1 MQQQS
6 HFPRAA
12 SAVSFFSQRSLS
24 CADLFELDE
33 QGQQVEEAL
42 GDLSTTD
49 TSDAGDGHGA
59 PAEDAGINESQSRND
74 LRRIHTME
82 TFSWQGYSMQQQNQK
97 SLARAD
103 QGDQAQI
110 NLPQSAAYPPSYA
123 QESSSQWSRE
133 HRGESES
140 WSCAEW
146 PSDSTALWAG
156 SPMQG
161 QGVGSAMPAHNPFLR
176 ATQANAGGSTDWYT
190 STKTG
195 VFARYLPNTEAKY
208 QPNWYAG
215 APPAPPAEDR
225 GHAAFRHQEQQ
236 QEVPSKQPSI
246 VPVPV
251 PVMLGPNGTMIPV
264 PMGANGMGALP
275 QQSLAQQLPH
285 GIPPMPQGEMGQQMV
300 FLRPN
305 GAQGMP
311 MFGFVGV
318 PPQQAEAPKK
328 QVKEQH
334 TDSGANFGDD
344 ITLMLRNLP
353 NKINQTKLLSRLQ
366 SYRNKI
372 DFLYLP
378 TDFENKCNL
387 GYAFINFVDGAAAAR
402 FKAEFNDK
410 KLPGCRRSH
419 KVLAVQ
425 PARVQGVSANVRRFR
440 NSSVM
445 GVLSEEE
452 KPMLFKDGVQIPF
465 PMPDGPLPPVGPR
478 YPRDGEPSAA

>member
-1 MQQQS
+1 M
-6 HFPRAA
+6 
-12 SAVSFFSQRSLS
+12 
-24 CADLFELDE
+24 
-33 QGQQVEEAL
+33 

-49 TSDAGDGHGA
+49 TSENGDPQA
-59 PAEDAGINESQSRND
+59 VAQAEESGINESSSRND

-82 TFSWQGYSMQQQNQK
+82 TFSWQGYSMQQQNQ
-97 SLARAD
+97 ATREAIRAE
-103 QGDQAQI
+103 QQNQTQNHAQI
-110 NLPQSAAYPPSYA
+110 NLAQSAAYPAPYT
-123 QESSSQWSRE
+123 QESSTWGRSHREQPAAQQQWNT
-133 HRGESES
+133 GE
-140 WSCAEW
+140 WA
-146 PSDSTALWAG
+146 SDSTWMPTGSRSQAPSNGVPVDMPGQNFRAAQAG
-156 SPMQG
+156 YLHPNVGNAEGLSKFQPSWYQG
-161 QGVGSAMPAHNPFLR
+161 APVEDSVQTAFRPQEQPEVPAK
-176 ATQANAGGSTDWYT
+176 QQQ
-190 STKTG
+190 
-195 VFARYLPNTEAKY
+195 
-208 QPNWYAG
+208 QPNL
-215 APPAPPAEDR
+215 
-225 GHAAFRHQEQQ
+225 
-236 QEVPSKQPSI
+236 

-264 PMGANGMGALP
+264 PMGNGMGLP
-275 QQSLAQQLPH
+275 QGLNGLQQALAPQAPQ
-285 GIPPMPQGEMGQQMV
+285 GIPSLSQTDMGQQMV

-305 GAQGMP
+305 GGAAPGMQL
-311 MFGFVGV
+311 FSFVNV
-318 PPQQAEAPKK
+318 PPQQQEAPKK
-328 QVKEQH
+328 QVKEAH
-334 TDSGANFGDD
+334 TESTSTFGDD

-478 YPRDGEPSAA
+478 YPREGEQSSA